1 MLKLGAKLPLYAFKK
16 LDKLV
21 SDNGS
26 ADHEERGEPPV
37 AFLDSLLLGEVSFRS
52 LKADEGWIDH
62 WLFRSSSSYRLLSVK
77 GHVFCLC
84 SGRIACREG
93 CFAMMSLPAKPRSFP
108 GSF

>member
-37 AFLDSLLLGEVSFRS
+37 AFLDSLLLGEVSFR
-52 LKADEGWIDH
+52 
-62 WLFRSSSSYRLLSVK
+62 
-77 GHVFCLC
+77 
-84 SGRIACREG
+84 
-93 CFAMMSLPAKPRSFP
+93 
-108 GSF
+108 